1 MFALLVVLSEYF
13 DIIRKPRKNSQNAL
27 NAAKSK
33 AMQNM
38 AEELSLTD
46 DNQARN
52 NPAFETTEI
61 DTRHACFALLD
72 PCVSIISGLPDM
84 MTASWF
90 SRLLVVV
97 IWSCGWMGTAHA
109 ANRFA
114 DSVTEN
120 FVPVLYP
127 GACIPDVAVSSD
139 GDLSNSAGYCPE
151 PGQPTHEITLNFAS
165 PNVDEYYHGV
175 VVWSNSGS
183 IYTDDE
189 LREFDIEIDYTD
201 TGTGLPATL
210 SGDNVNIGDTTSAND
225 PKLVTFTSIG
235 GPSALSAITAVR
247 ITDLK
252 SSGTL
257 ETAFREIQLQS
268 DPPEIALIKTGVAND
283 GGDGVVHS
291 GDTITYTYTVTN
303 TGDVTVFNIA
313 VTEDAGTFT
322 GSGATPNPA
331 LSSGSNDYDS
341 GAGTP
346 TDIRP
351 GESVVFEAT
360 YTVTQADVD
369 AGLIVNQADADGTDF
384 HNDPAS
390 DTSGTTAV
398 NDTPTT
404 IGIPVSPQLSISKLA
419 DDDTE
424 RGVNDVVTYTYTITN
439 TGNVNITNV
448 LVSDLHNG
456 FGPPPTPESEV
467 LATDSLPIGDST
479 DAVSNGTW
487 DLLAPGDIISFTG
500 TYIVTQTDVDLL
512 Q

>member
-1 MFALLVVLSEYF
+1 MG
-13 DIIRKPRKNSQNAL
+13 
-27 NAAKSK
+27 AA
-33 AMQNM
+33 Q
-38 AEELSLTD
+38 
-46 DNQARN
+46 
-52 NPAFETTEI
+52 
-61 DTRHACFALLD
+61 
-72 PCVSIISGLPDM
+72 
-84 MTASWF
+84 
-90 SRLLVVV
+90 
-97 IWSCGWMGTAHA
+97 A

-120 FVPVLYP
+120 FVPVRYP

-139 GDLSNSAGYCPE
+139 GDISNNAGYCPE
-151 PGQPTHEITLNFAS
+151 PGQPTHEITMSFAN

-189 LREFDIEIDYTD
+189 LREFDIEIDYID

-210 SGDNVNIGDTTSAND
+210 SGDNVNIGDTMSAND
-225 PKLVTFTSIG
+225 PKLVTFASLG

-252 SSGTL
+252 SSGPD
-257 ETAFREIQLQS
+257 ETAFREVQLQS
-268 DPPEIALIKTGVAND
+268 DPPEISLIKTGAAND
-283 GGDGVVHS
+283 GGDGIVHA

-313 VTEDAGTFT
+313 VNEDAGTFT
-322 GSGATPNPA
+322 GSGPTPNPT
-331 LSSGSNDYDS
+331 LSSGGNDYDS

-360 YTVTQADVD
+360 YTVTQADIN
-369 AGLIVNQADADGTDF
+369 AGLLVNQADTDGTDF
-384 HNDPAS
+384 HNEPGS
-390 DTSGTTAV
+390 DTSGTATG

-404 IGIPVSPQLSISKLA
+404 VGIPESTQLSISKMA

-424 RGVNDVVTYTYTITN
+424 RAVNDVVTYTYAITN
-439 TGNVNITNV
+439 TGNVSITDV
-448 LVSDLHNG
+448 TVSDLHNG
-456 FGPPPTPESEV
+456 SGPPPIPAGET
-467 LATDSLPIGDST
+467 LATDAVPFGDST
-479 DAVSNGTW
+479 DAASNGSW
-487 DLLAPGDIISFTG
+487 DTLAPGDIVNFTG
-500 TYIVTQTDVDLL
+500 TYIVTQTDVDTL